1 MMRPLA
7 FAAALLALAAA
18 MPAEA
23 QNWSSQ
29 PTRPAWAAPAVP
41 SWSQQPLTPPQRN
54 QLWLRG
60 TPAEIQAVERTER
73 GRAFQSQQQLN
84 REIDRSVIGTAPMDL
99 KVPVIK
105 NKCMKRVFGNKFV
118 ASPCK

>member
-7 FAAALLALAAA
+7 LAAALLALAVALSA
-18 MPAEA
+18 QA

-29 PTRPAWAAPAVP
+29 PTRPAWRPAVP
-41 SWSQQPLTPPQRN
+41 AWSQQPLTPAQRN
-54 QLWLRG
+54 DLWLRG

-73 GRAFQSQQQLN
+73 GRAFARQQQLN
-84 REIDRSVIGTAPMDL
+84 REIDRSAVGTAPMDL
-99 KVPVIK
+99 KVPLIK

-118 ASPCK
+118 STPCK